1 MSKKGLV
8 LVPPSSHVLAPPPP
22 RSTSA
27 SISSAPPRPSM
38 PPPVSQRVSKPISSR
53 PSLSNARPGRAII
66 TKRPNATTQ
75 NNPFL
80 TEAVTLRKHSSA
92 VLLTPQSKPTPA
104 YATEPPPRSAL
115 VHGQAALRAS
125 KAGTTYVYG
134 DSTPFPY
141 DMDFVRTIDDAVT
154 CCVQLLQSET
164 VILEAQDSAA
174 QTEQIRHVEH
184 KHLVELGTAVRDAIM
199 AERNAARSPRVVQTG
214 TRLLSAARATVEA
227 QIASLEQESDEAVAG
242 SRKTIEAARADVHLA
257 LESFLAIH
265 DVPKTD
271 VELSVV
277 TSDEGSG
284 AIVTTSSSFG
294 IQASFEVGVPD
305 VHAWRKTRRVR
316 EICEGTI
323 VDVPKK
329 VGFLKKRIEPRPF
342 KLDDLFIRAFV
353 IGEGHGK
360 ISFNKKPRKPDCV
373 EIELNFRNE
382 TPKALF
388 RTIDN
393 QGEKSEPFELG
404 ADDRSI
410 ILRLWRF
417 VCASSDDLKRSRRT
431 MKRALF
437 EGRPITEV
445 SPETLCRRI
454 VMAIAPV
461 AREIARRSGARGEL
475 ALRKSVGAW
484 ERHENFITSEELLSR
499 TYDLPMYARR
509 ILDPLCQ
516 PLKARQ
522 PVAPALPPPSV
533 PPHSDSIYESTT
545 LGSAETS
552 GSQSGPLPA
561 MAMPPRSALRPPPLP
576 REAAEME
583 RMFPPSPPPSPVHTI
598 DVRAEDVSVL
608 EISVVEVLDDI
619 QDAV

>member
-8 LVPPSSHVLAPPPP
+8 LVPPSNHVLAPPPP

-27 SISSAPPRPSM
+27 SISSAPPLPSM

-53 PSLSNARPGRAII
+53 PSLSNARQGRAII

-80 TEAVTLRKHSSA
+80 SEAVTLRKHSDL
-92 VLLTPQSKPTPA
+92 LLTPQSKPTPL
-104 YATEPPPRSAL
+104 YATEPPRSAL
-115 VHGQAALRAS
+115 VHGQPALRAS

-184 KHLVELGTAVRDAIM
+184 KHLVELGTTVRDAIM

-227 QIASLEQESDEAVAG
+227 QIASLEQESDDAVAEA
-242 SRKTIEAARADVHLA
+242 RKTIEAARADVHLA

-323 VDVPKK
+323 VDVPKT

-382 TPKALF
+382 TPKILF
-388 RTIDN
+388 RTIDK

-454 VMAIAPV
+454 VAVIAPV
-461 AREIARRSGARGEL
+461 AREIARRSGARGEI

-533 PPHSDSIYESTT
+533 PPYSDSIPVSP
-545 LGSAETS
+545 

-576 REAAEME
+576 REAAEMV
-583 RMFPPSPPPSPVHTI
+583 RMFPPNPVHTI

>member
-1 MSKKGLV
+1 
-8 LVPPSSHVLAPPPP
+8 
-22 RSTSA
+22 
-27 SISSAPPRPSM
+27 
-38 PPPVSQRVSKPISSR
+38 PPPVSQRVSKPISSK
-53 PSLSNARPGRAII
+53 PGKGRAVI

-104 YATEPPPRSAL
+104 YATQAYSGPAYESDHEVERPGARSAI
-115 VHGQAALRAS
+115 VAAQPALRAS

-141 DMDFVRTIDDAVT
+141 DIDFVRTIDDAVT

-164 VILEAQDSAA
+164 IILEAQDSAA
-174 QTEQIRHVEH
+174 QTEQVRQVEH
-184 KHLVELGTAVRDAIM
+184 KHLVELGATVRDAIM
-199 AERNAARSPRVVQTG
+199 AERNAARSQRVVQTG
-214 TRLLSAARATVEA
+214 TRLLSAARATVEG
-227 QIASLEQESDEAVAG
+227 QIAILEQESADAVAEA
-242 SRKTIEAARADVHLA
+242 RKTIEGARAEVHLA

-265 DVPKTD
+265 DVPKTE

-284 AIVTTSSSFG
+284 AIVTTTSSFG
-294 IQASFEVGVPD
+294 IQATFEVGIPD

-316 EICEGTI
+316 EICEGTT
-323 VDVPKK
+323 VDIPKK
-329 VGFLKKRIEPRPF
+329 VGFIKKRIEPRPF

-382 TPKALF
+382 TPKILF
-388 RTIDN
+388 RTIDK

-404 ADDRSI
+404 ADDRAI
-410 ILRLWRF
+410 VLRLWRF
-417 VCASSDDLKRSRRT
+417 VCASSDDLKKARKT

-437 EGRPITEV
+437 EGRPIIEV
-445 SPETLCRRI
+445 SPESLCRR
-454 VMAIAPV
+454 VVAAIAPV
-461 AREIARRSGARGEL
+461 AREIARRSGARGEI

-499 TYDLPMYARR
+499 TYDLPIHARR

-516 PLKARQ
+516 PLKAKASSSW
-522 PVAPALPPPSV
+522 APALPAPSSPPRA
-533 PPHSDSIYESTT
+533 SD
-545 LGSAETS
+545 
-552 GSQSGPLPA
+552 SQSGPLPA
-561 MAMPPRSALRPPPLP
+561 MALPPRSALRPPPLP

-583 RMFPPSPPPSPVHTI
+583 KMFPPSPPPSPVHTI

-619 QDAV
+619 EIEEAV